1 MNGTSTNNRNP
12 SPSKRRNQASSSSV
26 YNQNS
31 STSTGQA
38 VSEKPK
44 STNIKG
50 DNLRDTTVNVASAFS
65 QAVQDYAMSN
75 GAATNGY
82 TTARTNGLGAPPPSR
97 ARKPASRGV
106 AARGGDGSDDEGAPA
121 SRTRAKSPLLEAA
134 SQFARALSPGG
145 SLYLRQRAGG
155 ADDSMYQS
163 MSGAFSGMQPPASSQ
178 ASTARVGGTQNS
190 QTSHGNV
197 SSDYNYSREESL
209 IKRMDPPPS
218 GKPISTI
225 SNTSA
230 AAKNRLSHRPSTTS
244 INYDKQAYRPPIDEE
259 EEDPEDW
266 SEDERGQRRK
276 RARAGPTQKN
286 QSAFSIGGFLGKVV
300 NLSFHAFA
308 TLLEFAI
315 STITALVI
323 LVIRIA
329 VSIVDVCVVQP
340 FKFVADRGQKVIG
353 SVDWNSVGKVIF
365 GLILAWLFFNALAG
379 PNRGSNL
386 PGGGWGNKSPAP
398 PVIPTGDSNAAL
410 VEIARR
416 LQKMEGEIIDMQYA
430 QRRVFDRLDT
440 QTRISDE
447 TNHKLQSIDTTIGSQ
462 NKARVEAEEKLRA
475 SSSSAVTSL
484 RNEISSMINQIGH
497 MDQSGSVEKILYLE
511 KRLQVAEAGVKDA
524 MEVSKQALNTANTKS
539 VAPGSKGGNRAW
551 SMFGTGDGK
560 QAITIRSTDGHD
572 VTGLIGSLVSEAVLR
587 ASKDDIARPDYAS
600 YFAGARIIPQLTS
613 QTFRIKANS
622 YWGVWGLFG
631 QQTVEGRPPV
641 TAIHPDI
648 HVGNCW
654 PIKGH
659 EGQLGVVLA
668 RSIVITEFTIDHA
681 AKEVAFDVRSA
692 PKKMEVWGL
701 VEGAENLKKVADYHR
716 RREQRYRDLV
726 TAAGR
731 EGRTP
736 PSPEDPYPA
745 SLPPDANY
753 IRLGQFSYD
762 VNAHSH
768 IQTFQVPQD
777 IQELGVDIGIV
788 VLMIK
793 SNWGEPN
800 WTCLYRFRVSGHD
813 LDRKPAPMEEIEE

>member
-1 MNGTSTNNRNP
+1 
-12 SPSKRRNQASSSSV
+12 
-26 YNQNS
+26 
-31 STSTGQA
+31 
-38 VSEKPK
+38 
-44 STNIKG
+44 
-50 DNLRDTTVNVASAFS
+50 
-65 QAVQDYAMSN
+65 
-75 GAATNGY
+75 
-82 TTARTNGLGAPPPSR
+82 
-97 ARKPASRGV
+97 
-106 AARGGDGSDDEGAPA
+106 
-121 SRTRAKSPLLEAA
+121 
-134 SQFARALSPGG
+134 
-145 SLYLRQRAGG
+145 
-155 ADDSMYQS
+155 
-163 MSGAFSGMQPPASSQ
+163 
-178 ASTARVGGTQNS
+178 
-190 QTSHGNV
+190 
-197 SSDYNYSREESL
+197 
-209 IKRMDPPPS
+209 
-218 GKPISTI
+218 
-225 SNTSA
+225 
-230 AAKNRLSHRPSTTS
+230 
-244 INYDKQAYRPPIDEE
+244 
-259 EEDPEDW
+259 
-266 SEDERGQRRK
+266 
-276 RARAGPTQKN
+276 
-286 QSAFSIGGFLGKVV
+286 
-300 NLSFHAFA
+300 
-308 TLLEFAI
+308 
-315 STITALVI
+315 
-323 LVIRIA
+323 
-329 VSIVDVCVVQP
+329 
-340 FKFVADRGQKVIG
+340 
-353 SVDWNSVGKVIF
+353 
-365 GLILAWLFFNALAG
+365 
-379 PNRGSNL
+379 
-386 PGGGWGNKSPAP
+386 
-398 PVIPTGDSNAAL
+398 
-410 VEIARR
+410 
-416 LQKMEGEIIDMQYA
+416 
-430 QRRVFDRLDT
+430 
-440 QTRISDE
+440 
-447 TNHKLQSIDTTIGSQ
+447 
-462 NKARVEAEEKLRA
+462 
-475 SSSSAVTSL
+475 
-484 RNEISSMINQIGH
+484 MINQIGH

>member
-31 STSTGQA
+31 STSTGQP

-82 TTARTNGLGAPPPSR
+82 TTTRTNGLGAPPPSR

-276 RARAGPTQKN
+276 RARAGPTQKKLDHLPTVGAQAKQRRGTRRRKGKDGEEEVSETETPVPGDVVTRTSVPPHSYDDGAGSMEQPDEHFSVEYAIADSQAHPS

-475 SSSSAVTSL
+475 SSSSAV
-484 RNEISSMINQIGH
+484 
-497 MDQSGSVEKILYLE
+497 
-511 KRLQVAEAGVKDA
+511 
-524 MEVSKQALNTANTKS
+524 
-539 VAPGSKGGNRAW
+539 
-551 SMFGTGDGK
+551 
-560 QAITIRSTDGHD
+560 
-572 VTGLIGSLVSEAVLR
+572 
-587 ASKDDIARPDYAS
+587 
-600 YFAGARIIPQLTS
+600 
-613 QTFRIKANS
+613 
-622 YWGVWGLFG
+622 
-631 QQTVEGRPPV
+631 
-641 TAIHPDI
+641 
-648 HVGNCW
+648 
-654 PIKGH
+654 
-659 EGQLGVVLA
+659 
-668 RSIVITEFTIDHA
+668 
-681 AKEVAFDVRSA
+681 
-692 PKKMEVWGL
+692 
-701 VEGAENLKKVADYHR
+701 ADYHR